1 MEIAIKY
8 FGRNDYKLAVFP
20 QGDWLDLTIGQDITL
35 KAHESAIIPLNVAM
49 ALPDGFEAH
58 LLPRSS
64 TFRKTGLL
72 LTNGMGI
79 IDNSYAGD
87 NDEWGASVY
96 ATRDITLKNGQRLFQ
111 FRLTPTQFN
120 QVNKL
125 TFNTVEHL
133 QGVDRGGFGSTG
145 E

>member
-72 LTNGMGI
+72 LTNGMDI

-120 QVNKL
+120 QVNEL

-133 QGVDRGGFGSTG
+133 QGADRGGFGSTG

>member
-49 ALPDGFEAH
+49 SLPDGFEAH

-133 QGVDRGGFGSTG
+133 QGADRGGFGSTG

>member
-8 FGRNDYKLAVFP
+8 FGRNDYKLAVIP

-120 QVNKL
+120 QVNEL

-133 QGVDRGGFGSTG
+133 QGADRGGFGSTG